1 MDIIEGIKERRS
13 VRKYTQD
20 KISHDILKEIV
31 DVAAYA
37 PSWKN
42 TQIVRYIIV
51 EDKDKIEAL
60 TDPKVVLGFD
70 FNGKTIGRAAAVAL
84 VTFVK
89 GVSGYEK
96 DGSFST
102 PKEDK
107 WETFDAGIAT
117 QTFCL
122 AAHAKGIGTT
132 ILGIFDEEEVKK
144 IINIPENQELA
155 AMVTM
160 GYPEK
165 MPACP
170 PRMTSE
176 ELLTIY

>member
-1 MDIIEGIKERRS
+1 MELIQGIKERRS
-13 VRKYTQD
+13 VRKYTGD
-20 KISHDILKEIV
+20 KIPHDVLKEIV
-31 DVAAYA
+31 DIAAYA

-42 TQIVRYIIV
+42 TQITRYMVI
-51 EDKDKIEAL
+51 EDREKIEAL
-60 TDPKVVLGFD
+60 ADSKVVLDFD
-70 FNGKTIGRAAAVAL
+70 FNGKTISRAAAVAL

-102 PKEDK
+102 PKGAK
-107 WETFDAGIAT
+107 WETFDAGIAA

-144 IINIPENQELA
+144 IIDIPQNQELA
-155 AMVTM
+155 AIITM

-165 MPACP
+165 VPPCP
-170 PRMTSE
+170 PRMDSG
-176 ELLTIY
+176 ELLTIV